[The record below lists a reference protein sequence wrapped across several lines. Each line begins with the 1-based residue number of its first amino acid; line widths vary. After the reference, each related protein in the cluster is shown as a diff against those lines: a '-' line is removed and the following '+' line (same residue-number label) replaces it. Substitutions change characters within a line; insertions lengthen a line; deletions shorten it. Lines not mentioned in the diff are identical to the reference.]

1 MFVAPLAGSPP
12 VGMTPTDG
20 RLVMGGI
27 FQIASQLVAGGGYT
41 ASASVL
47 QLTVNQAVFSLTDV
61 TNASAVFFTP
71 TDATTLTFAA
81 APGSGGRIDLVV
93 VKQNNVEN
101 GDADSR
107 VNITVVTGTA
117 SGSPVAPAVPAGAS
131 KYLAVL
137 INAGVTNAAAA
148 TITNYMQTQFADPPL
163 QAPTQAALYASPG
176 IASQIAVVTSD
187 GANNGI
193 YWYNGTN
200 WAPTSTRVQT
210 VSTSTPTQNSITT
223 TPTTVTGLTVTTVLA
238 GTQKLRVKGTVQVYS
253 SNAGDVVQVSV
264 LDGATVVQ
272 SWSLPANS
280 SSGQA
285 ATSMSNY
292 FEGILSGVASGSHTY
307 TVQLTRVAGTG
318 SVTTAPSALSNNWL
332 AVEVIG

>member
-1 MFVAPLAGSPP
+1 MAHTGMFVAPLAGSPP

-27 FQIASQLVAGGGYT
+27 FQVTSQLVAGGGYT
-41 ASASVL
+41 ASASVM

-71 TDATTLTFAA
+71 TDATTLTFSA

-137 INAGVTNAAAA
+137 INAGVTNIAAA

-163 QAPTQAALYASPG
+163 QAPTLAALK
-176 IASQIAVVTSD
+176 
-187 GANNGI
+187 
-193 YWYNGTN
+193 
-200 WAPTSTRVQT
+200 
-210 VSTSTPTQNSITT
+210 TT
-223 TPTTVTGLTVTTVLA
+223 T
-238 GTQKLRVKGTVQVYS
+238 
-253 SNAGDVVQVSV
+253 
-264 LDGATVVQ
+264 
-272 SWSLPANS
+272 
-280 SSGQA
+280 
-285 ATSMSNY
+285 
-292 FEGILSGVASGSHTY
+292 GILSQLGVVTADEAAKNGVYLWGGSSWGPVLANDTGWTAVTYTGGWADYGAPLRTVAYRMHNGKVELRGSCKSGNTGVGNPIFTLPAGLRPVTVTEQFIVIANLGTGDLRVDNNGLVYIAAYQNSGSNGIVSLSGITFD
-307 TVQLTRVAGTG
+307 
-318 SVTTAPSALSNNWL
+318 PS
-332 AVEVIG
+332 